1 MLRILLYL
9 DICLLVISIFLRL
22 FMQNQ
27 NAVIWHFLIK
37 RLTFIGVLIFTNNK
51 FLNSVCFFKLK
62 NIEDYVFIINF
73 FTTIVGS

>member
-27 NAVIWHFLIK
+27 NVAIWHFLIK
-37 RLTFIGVLIFTNNK
+37 RLMFIGALIFTNNK
-51 FLNSVCFFKLK
+51 FLNSVCFFKLN
-62 NIEDYVFIINF
+62 NI
-73 FTTIVGS
+73 